1 MKIITVREKLL
12 VISIIILTGVYQTV
26 WASSKSGEEN
36 LAFNVYLNDTL
47 IGNHEVSISRKNGT
61 KSVVTEADFEVRFM
75 FVPVY
80 SYNHESREFWKDG
93 CLEKIRTTTND
104 NGDEYY
110 IKTSQSG
117 NALQIQTNKGPQLL
131 QGCVRTYAYWDPEL
145 LNSER
150 LLNTQTGEYQQV
162 SVADHGMNTLTVNG
176 ITYQARKYRLVTEDT
191 TIDLW
196 YSRDMRWLALET
208 ETKSGDRL
216 RYLPEVQTI
225 AGIDRS

>member
-1 MKIITVREKLL
+1 MKITTIREMLL
-12 VISIIILTGVYQTV
+12 LISILFLAGVYQTA
-26 WASSKSGEEN
+26 WATGKSGEEK
-36 LAFNVYLNDTL
+36 LAFNVYLDDTL
-47 IGNHEVSISRKNGT
+47 IGNHEVTIKRKNGT
-61 KSVVTEADFEVRFM
+61 KSVVTEADFKVRFM

-93 CLEKIRTTTND
+93 CLEKIRTATND

-117 NALQIQTNKGPQLL
+117 NALEIQTNEGPQLL

-150 LLNTQTGEYQQV
+150 LLNTQTGEYQEV
-162 SVADHGMNTLTVNG
+162 SVTDDGINALVVNG
-176 ITYQARKYRLVTEDT
+176 ITYHARKYRLVSEDT
-191 TIDLW
+191 AIDLW
-196 YSRDMRWLALET
+196 YTRDMRWLALET
-208 ETKSGDRL
+208 ETKSGARL